1 MKVTFFYFFLL
12 FFTSCSFPTYV
23 FQNNNQ
29 TIGLNFA
36 EGKWLL
42 NEINAPIGI
51 EDKLTKSAIKDFS
64 KFTNGNLDYSVT
76 TKKLLMQKINKSNLN
91 TAELKKIKIGTNYDY
106 FININAQTL
115 KNEINNI
122 NIRNHK
128 FQTEGSKE
136 ISIVL
141 EVYDLNNLVV
151 LYSQEVKGF
160 VKLPQNSNDVTLSY
174 SINNLVLGGYKK
186 IIRDITKKSIKK

>member
-1 MKVTFFYFFLL
+1 
-12 FFTSCSFPTYV
+12 
-23 FQNNNQ
+23 
-29 TIGLNFA
+29 
-36 EGKWLL
+36 
-42 NEINAPIGI
+42 
-51 EDKLTKSAIKDFS
+51 
-64 KFTNGNLDYSVT
+64 
-76 TKKLLMQKINKSNLN
+76 MQKINKSNLN

-128 FQTEGSKE
+128 YQTEGSKE

>member
-1 MKVTFFYFFLL
+1 MKIIFLYFFLF
-12 FFTSCSFPTYV
+12 FFTSCSLPTYV

-29 TIGLNFA
+29 TIGLNFT

-51 EDKLTKSAIKDFS
+51 EDKLTKLAIKDFS

-128 FQTEGSKE
+128 YQTEGSKE